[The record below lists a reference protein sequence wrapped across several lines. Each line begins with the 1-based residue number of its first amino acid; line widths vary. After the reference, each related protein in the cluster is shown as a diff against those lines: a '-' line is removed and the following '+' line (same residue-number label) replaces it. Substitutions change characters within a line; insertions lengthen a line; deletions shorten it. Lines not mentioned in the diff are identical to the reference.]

1 MPECHQNAGF
11 SLIRTRFAV
20 HHVEIKNNRWDPVTG
35 VASATLSTGKGML
48 LSTTD
53 IIVKP
58 VKTYRSLNPRETPDP
73 PSTPDPDPLQPGP
86 QLPAHI
92 VLGGDPANGLAGPAR
107 KRGCWGTAAALTT
120 SSASGVGGFFKA
132 YTKGVLLDIPLSAA
146 DGLRAVPRLYGEEVK
161 DHEAI
166 RGWKSGAV
174 AGGKGFVT
182 GIAGGMTDLVI
193 QPYKGA
199 AKEGAVGAAK
209 GLGKGTAGFVSKV
222 LSGE

>member
-1 MPECHQNAGF
+1 
-11 SLIRTRFAV
+11 
-20 HHVEIKNNRWDPVTG
+20 
-35 VASATLSTGKGML
+35 ML

-58 VKTYRSLNPRETPDP
+58 VKTYRSLNARETPDP
-73 PSTPDPDPLQPGP
+73 PSTPNPEHDPLQPGP
-86 QLPAHI
+86 QLPAQL
-92 VLGGDPANGLAGPAR
+92 VLGGDPANGIVEPAR
-107 KRGCWGTAAALTT
+107 RRGCWGTAAALTT

-132 YTKGVLLDIPLSAA
+132 YTKGILLDIPLSAA
-146 DGLRAVPRLYGEEVK
+146 DGLRAVPKLYGEEVK
-161 DHEAI
+161 DQDAI

-182 GIAGGMTDLVI
+182 GFTGGITDLVS

-209 GLGKGTAGFVSKV
+209 GLGKGMVGFGTKV
-222 LSGE
+222 LYGKIKRLPCETWDGMIC

>member
-1 MPECHQNAGF
+1 
-11 SLIRTRFAV
+11 
-20 HHVEIKNNRWDPVTG
+20 
-35 VASATLSTGKGML
+35 ML

-53 IIVKP
+53 IVVKP
-58 VKTYRSLNPRETPDP
+58 VKTYRSLNARESPDP
-73 PSTPDPDPLQPGP
+73 PSTPNPEHDPLQPGA

-92 VLGGDPANGLAGPAR
+92 LLGGDPANGIAGPPR
-107 KRGCWGTAAALTT
+107 KRGCWETAAALTT
-120 SSASGVGGFFKA
+120 SSASGVGGFFRA

-182 GIAGGMTDLVI
+182 GIAGGMTDLVS

-199 AKEGAVGAAK
+199 AEGGAVGAAK
-209 GLGKGTAGFVSKV
+209 GLGKGTVGFVSKV
-222 LSGE
+222 MSGEYEYLCHRMS